1 MLEVAEVELITQLE
15 QVMAEQAEGAAEEIH
30 SHHLRREL
38 PVQEEVL
45 RSLQVKPEL
54 EVIIN
59 QMVVAVTAALQ
70 RAVAVAEVQEET
82 TRVVLVVLVSLS
94 SKLTNQ

>member
-1 MLEVAEVELITQLE
+1 LLEVAEVELITQLE

-54 EVIIN
+54 EV
-59 QMVVAVTAALQ
+59 MVNRPVVEVTVEHQLVAV
-70 RAVAVAEVQEET
+70 VAEVQEAT
-82 TRVVLVVLVSLS
+82 IKVVLEVLV
-94 SKLTNQ
+94 

>member
-54 EVIIN
+54 EV
-59 QMVVAVTAALQ
+59 MVNRPVVEVTVEHQLVAV
-70 RAVAVAEVQEET
+70 VAEVQEAT
-82 TRVVLVVLVSLS
+82 IKVVLEVLV
-94 SKLTNQ
+94 